1 MIKFDNAAEA
11 AGLAAQVA
19 AFDGDGAAMA
29 RNMLLGKLAP
39 SFRTIL
45 GNSEG
50 PLMDL
55 FSQFTQRPGKPRSL
69 SPAGPTPRIRRR
81 PDVPTPTA
89 TEPATNRL
97 EPGVVH
103 SPLDRRS
110 TLRRRTSH
118 EYPFE
123 HNRWVRSPGPSWPSS
138 SSTWSA
144 TSASGNGCSA
154 ASRSPPGSSLLV
166 RYKGPWPFGSSTLA
180 PEGTLVQTAV
190 AGRPLQVGILE
201 AMPGP
206 GRHFYSPLEY
216 ETQLVKDEV
225 IPPGKLGVLVSKI
238 GKPLPEGT
246 YLVDDKGYRGI
257 LRKVLTPGRYR
268 INTYAFDV
276 KVVDVDACTEPNTRV
291 KRKAD
296 DPTLIPPGY
305 VGVVTNKASDPRTGA
320 RTRHPEG
327 GPATGNL
334 LPQSRGET
342 DRHRQHRLF
351 RDQPDVWK
359 PTTERRRQTR
369 PSPPAR
375 TPRRRSTWRRPPGH
389 VDGRRSGLHRRARA
403 SSFPPATAFR
413 FTSTTR
419 RSGAFFPSKPPNVV
433 RQFGTLKD
441 VEHKVILPQIESIC
455 RLHGSRRGAVDLLVG
470 DTREQFQNETSAEL
484 ERVLTQKNLSLLFG
498 LTRHIYVPKAVREP
512 IQKAKIADELTKTRD
527 QELLTAQAQAD
538 LTEAKAKVVFGEKRT
553 QAETEKKVAEVGAT
567 GEKKAKEIEA
577 MTEKF
582 KAEIDA
588 KTAAIDA
595 QTTRVL
601 GEAKAQSV
609 KLAKEAKAER
619 LQLLVKAM
627 GGPDPY
633 ERYIF
638 ADGLPADLK
647 VGIFYAGPGTLWT
660 DLKGFEQT
668 MLGKLVSETQAGDR
682 TTPKRSTER
691 VSDSKSD

>member
-1 MIKFDNAAEA
+1 MN
-11 AGLAAQVA
+11 
-19 AFDGDGAAMA
+19 
-29 RNMLLGKLAP
+29 NP
-39 SFRTIL
+39 FRTQSL
-45 GNSEG
+45 GTVATAFVAVVVLYVVG
-50 PLMDL
+50 YLGIWQWMVC
-55 FSQFTQRPGKPRSL
+55 
-69 SPAGPTPRIRRR
+69 RIE
-81 PDVPTPTA
+81 V
-89 TEPATNRL
+89 
-97 EPGVVH
+97 
-103 SPLDRRS
+103 
-110 TLRRRTSH
+110 
-118 EYPFE
+118 
-123 HNRWVRSPGPSWPSS
+123 
-138 SSTWSA
+138 
-144 TSASGNGCSA
+144 
-154 ASRSPPGSSLLV
+154 PPGSSLLV
-166 RYKGPWPFGSSTLA
+166 RYKGPWPFGSSPQA

-216 ETQLVKDEV
+216 ETHLVKDEV

-246 YLVDDKGYRGI
+246 YLVDDKGFRGI

-268 INTYAFDV
+268 INTYAFGV
-276 KVVDVDACTEPNTRV
+276 KVVDVDACAEPGTRV
-291 KRKAD
+291 KRKAE

-305 VGVVTNKASDPRTGA
+305 VGVVTNKASDPRTAQERGIQKQVLQPGIYFLNPEEKRIDIVSIGYSETSLNVEA
-320 RTRHPEG
+320 RKSGVAKAGVVAKDTAAQIDLG
-327 GPATGNL
+327 
-334 LPQSRGET
+334 
-342 DRHRQHRLF
+342 DRL
-351 RDQPDVWK
+351 
-359 PTTERRRQTR
+359 
-369 PSPPAR
+369 
-375 TPRRRSTWRRPPGH
+375 G
-389 VDGRRSGLHRRARA
+389 
-403 SSFPPATAFR
+403 
-413 FTSTTR
+413 TSTAEDPVYTP
-419 RSGAFFPSKPPNVV
+419 GKGIEFPSSDGFPIHLDYTAIWGILPEQAPNVV

-455 RLHGSRRGAVDLLVG
+455 RLHGSRRGAVEMLVG
-470 DTREQFQNETSAEL
+470 DTREEFQDETSLEL
-484 ERVLTQKNLSLLFG
+484 ERVLKSKDLSLLFG
-498 LTRHIYVPKAVREP
+498 LTRHIYVPKVVREP

-553 QAETEKKVAEVGAT
+553 QAETEKKVAEVGAE

-588 KTAAIDA
+588 KTAAIEA

-601 GEAKAQSV
+601 GEAKAHSV

-627 GGPDPY
+627 GGPDSY

-638 ADGLPADLK
+638 AEGLPADLR

-668 MLGKLVSETQAGDR
+668 MLGKLVSETQAGDS

-691 VSDSKSD
+691 VSDSKKD